1 MNHDDTTPGPSPE
14 DELFALLE
22 ADMAADH
29 GGSVVDLD
37 KARADRRPAST
48 TTPDAPEDDVDED
61 GEDGPLYVDQVPT
74 GPLPLPGPSARKP
87 ILPAWLLSVEELKTQ
102 ARWAAGQVGHTV
114 AFHAVRS
121 PLYAGKL
128 AARAPRGTAR
138 LVRFLGRW
146 ASDAEGAPLRAW
158 AARRE
163 DAEMYLKLTRQRDAR
178 VRLRGLVMMLGSV
191 FGLAAV
197 IVFLVMTDLPT
208 LLLVAAGVVLA
219 LGMAGV
225 PADEPL
231 ITRSVV
237 KAKAPKLTSDMV
249 VRALESLGIGAI
261 TSAKSKGS
269 TITFPAP
276 ITRDGPGWRADVELP
291 HGVDVADI
299 MGRRRQLASGLR
311 RPLGTVWPEQAPGEH
326 PGRLVLWVGDQDMA
340 KAKQPAWPLAS
351 KGTVDLFDAV
361 AFATDQRGNW
371 VTVTLMFIAGIIGAV
386 PRMGKTF
393 LLRLLLLI
401 AALDPRAELHT
412 YDLKGTGD
420 LDPVGDKV
428 SHRHRAGDDD
438 EDIEY
443 AIADMREL
451 REELRR
457 RTKAIRSL
465 PRDVCPES
473 KVTSKLAD
481 NKSLRLHPI
490 VVGVDECQV
499 WFEHPKYGAEFE
511 EICTDLVKRGP
522 ATGIV
527 LLLATQRPDSKS
539 LPTGISANAI
549 LRLCLKVMGQI
560 ENDMVLGTSAYKNG
574 IRATTFTRDDKGMAY
589 YVGGE
594 GADAQIVRSVFVDA
608 PVAEAIAQ
616 RGREARQQAG
626 LLTGHAVGGTDAA
639 PAAMPTYDLLADIL
653 AVMGPDEPKLWSETI
668 VARLAELRADA
679 YGPWGELEGRAKAD
693 QLVTALKP
701 YGITTGQVWGTTEDG
716 KGANRRGITRT
727 DITKAVTERDKK
739 RDAG

>member
-1 MNHDDTTPGPSPE
+1 
-14 DELFALLE
+14 
-22 ADMAADH
+22 MAADAEAEAR
-29 GGSVVDLD
+29 GEVLDLD
-37 KARADRRPAST
+37 KARTERRPAPAGDAD
-48 TTPDAPEDDVDED
+48 PDGAD
-61 GEDGPLYVDQVPT
+61 GQSVYVDQPLAVALPVPE
-74 GPLPLPGPSARKP
+74 GARRP
-87 ILPAWLLSVEELKTQ
+87 ILPAWLLSKSELAAQT
-102 ARWAAGQVGHTV
+102 RWAAGHVGHSL
-114 AFHAVRS
+114 AYHAVRS
-121 PLYAGKL
+121 PLYAAKL
-128 AARAPRGTAR
+128 AARSPRGAAR
-138 LVRFLGRW
+138 TLSFLGRW
-146 ASDAEGAPLRAW
+146 AADAEGQPLRAA

-163 DAEMYLKLTRQRDAR
+163 DAELYLKLCRQRDNR
-178 VRLRGLVMMLGSV
+178 VRLRGIITLLGSV

-197 IVFLVMTDLPT
+197 IVLLVMTSTAT
-208 LLLVAAGVVLA
+208 LMALAAAVVLA
-219 LGMAGV
+219 LGAAGA

-231 ITRSVV
+231 ITRAVV

-249 VRALESLGIGAI
+249 VAALESLGIGAI
-261 TSAKSKGS
+261 TSAKSKNSG
-269 TITFPAP
+269 ITFPAP

-291 HGVDVADI
+291 PGVEVTDV
-299 MGRRRQLASGLR
+299 MERRGRLASGLR
-311 RPLGTVWPEQAPGEH
+311 RPIGTVWPEQAKGEH
-326 PGRLVLWVGDQDMA
+326 PGRMVLWVGDQDMA
-340 KAKQPAWPLAS
+340 KAKQPAWPLA
-351 KGTVDLFDAV
+351 KAGTVDLFDPV

-401 AALDPRAELHT
+401 SALDPRAELHT

-420 LDPVGDKV
+420 LDPVGNQV

-443 AIADMREL
+443 AIADMREV

-457 RTKAIRSL
+457 RTKVIRSL

-473 KVTSKLAD
+473 KVTSQLAD

-490 VVGVDECQV
+490 VIGVDECQV
-499 WFEHPKYGAEFE
+499 WFEHPKHGAEFE

-527 LLLATQRPDSKS
+527 LLLATQRPDAKS

-549 LRLCLKVMGQI
+549 LRLCLKVMGQV
-560 ENDMVLGTSAYKNG
+560 ENDMVLGTSSYKRG
-574 IRATTFTRDDKGMAY
+574 VRATTFSREDRGIAY

-608 PVAEAIAQ
+608 PAAEAIAA
-616 RGREARQQAG
+616 RGRAARERAG
-626 LLTGHAVGGTDAA
+626 LLTGFAAGTADATPAVAVSH
-639 PAAMPTYDLLADIL
+639 DLLADVL

-668 VARLAELRADA
+668 VARLAELRPDV
-679 YGPWGELEGRAKAD
+679 YGPWAELEGRAKAD
-693 QLVTALKP
+693 QLVAALKP

-716 KGANRRGITRT
+716 KGANRRGITR
-727 DITKAVTERDKK
+727 DDVTKSVTERDKK
-739 RDAG
+739 RAA

>member
-1 MNHDDTTPGPSPE
+1 MNHHTPGDDAE
-14 DELFALLE
+14 NELFARLAAE
-22 ADMAADH
+22 MSAD
-29 GGSVVDLD
+29 GVVDLA
-37 KARADRRPAST
+37 KARAERRPAAAT
-48 TTPDAPEDDVDED
+48 AVDDDED
-61 GEDGPLYVDQVPT
+61 GPSVYVDQPQAV
-74 GPLPLPGPSARKP
+74 PLPVPEGTRRP
-87 ILPAWLLSVEELKTQ
+87 ILPAWLLSKAELKTQ
-102 ARWAAGQVGHTV
+102 LAYVAGWMGHT
-114 AFHAVRS
+114 AAYHAIRT
-121 PLYAGKL
+121 PLYAGRL

-138 LVRFLGRW
+138 LLTFMGRW
-146 ASDAEGAPLRAW
+146 TSDAEGQPLRAA

-163 DAEMYLKLTRQRDAR
+163 DAELYLKLTRQRDNR
-178 VRLRGLVMMLGSV
+178 VRLRSLISLLGSV
-191 FGLAAV
+191 FGLTAV
-197 IVFLVMTDLPT
+197 IVLWVLTSTAT
-208 LLLVAAGVVLA
+208 LLALASAVVLA
-219 LGMAGV
+219 LGVAGA

-231 ITRSVV
+231 ITRAVV

-249 VRALESLGIGAI
+249 VRALESLGIGGI

-269 TITFPAP
+269 GITFPAP
-276 ITRDGPGWRADVELP
+276 IMRDGPGWRADVELP
-291 HGVDVADI
+291 HGVEVADV
-299 MGRRRQLASGLR
+299 MGKRGQLASGLR

-326 PGRLVLWVGDQDMA
+326 PGRMVLWVGDQDMA
-340 KAKQPAWPLAS
+340 TAKQPAWPLAR
-351 KGTVDLFDAV
+351 KGTVDLFDPV
-361 AFATDQRGNW
+361 AFATDQRGAW
-371 VTVTLMFIAGIIGAV
+371 VNVTLMFIAGVIGAV

-420 LDPVGDKV
+420 LDPVGEKV

-443 AIADMREL
+443 AIADLREL

-457 RTKAIRSL
+457 RTKVIRSL

-490 VVGVDECQV
+490 VVGADECQV

-527 LLLATQRPDSKS
+527 LLLATQRPDAKS

-549 LRLCLKVMGQI
+549 LRLCLKVMGQT
-560 ENDMVLGTSAYKNG
+560 ENDMVLGTSAYKRG
-574 IRATTFTRDDKGMAY
+574 IRATTFTRSDRGIAY
-589 YVGGE
+589 YIGGE

-608 PVAEAIAQ
+608 PNAEAIAQ
-616 RGREARQQAG
+616 RGREARESAG
-626 LLTGHAVGGTDAA
+626 LLSGHAAGGAGSTPATA
-639 PAAMPTYDLLADIL
+639 PSYDLLADIL
-653 AVMGPDEPKLWSETI
+653 GVFGPDEPKLWSETI
-668 VARLAELRADA
+668 VARLAELRPDA

-727 DITKAVTERDKK
+727 DITKVVTERDKK

>member
-1 MNHDDTTPGPSPE
+1 
-14 DELFALLE
+14 
-22 ADMAADH
+22 MAAD
-29 GGSVVDLD
+29 GGVVDLA
-37 KARADRRPAST
+37 KARAERRPTAT
-48 TTPDAPEDDVDED
+48 AVDGDGNGNGDDDQPV
-61 GEDGPLYVDQVPT
+61 YVDQPAPT
-74 GPLPLPGPSARKP
+74 ALPLPVGTRRP
-87 ILPAWLLSVEELKTQ
+87 ILPAWLLSKAELKTQ
-102 ARWAAGQVGHTV
+102 LAYLAEQMGHTV
-114 AFHAVRS
+114 AYHGIRT

-128 AARAPRGTAR
+128 AARSPRGAAR
-138 LVRFLGRW
+138 ALNFLGRW
-146 ASDAEGAPLRAW
+146 TSDAEGQPLRAA

-163 DAEMYLKLTRQRDAR
+163 DAELYLKLCRQRDNR
-178 VRLRGLVMMLGSV
+178 VRLRSLITLLGSV

-197 IVFLVMTDLPT
+197 IVLWVMAGTGT
-208 LLLVAAGVVLA
+208 LTALTTALVLA
-219 LGMAGV
+219 LGAAGA

-231 ITRSVV
+231 ITRAVV

-249 VRALESLGIGAI
+249 VRALESLGIGGI
-261 TSAKSKGS
+261 TSAKTKGS
-269 TITFPAP
+269 AITFPAP
-276 ITRDGPGWRADVELP
+276 IMRDGPGWRADVELP
-291 HGVDVADI
+291 HGVEVADV
-299 MGRRRQLASGLR
+299 MGRRGQLASGLR
-311 RPLGTVWPEQAPGEH
+311 RPVGTVWPEQKPGEH
-326 PGRLVLWVGDQDMA
+326 PGRMILWVGDQDMA
-340 KAKQPAWPLAS
+340 TAKQPAWPLAR
-351 KGTVDLFDAV
+351 KGTVDLFDPI

-371 VTVTLMFIAGIIGAV
+371 VEVTLMFIAGIIGAV

-401 AALDPRAELHT
+401 SALDPRAELHT

-420 LDPVGDKV
+420 LDPVGEKV

-451 REELRR
+451 RTELRR

-527 LLLATQRPDSKS
+527 LLLATQRPDAKS

-549 LRLCLKVMGQI
+549 LRLCLKVMGQV
-560 ENDMVLGTSAYKNG
+560 ENDMVLGTSAYKRG
-574 IRATTFTRDDKGMAY
+574 VRATTFSRADRGIAY
-589 YVGGE
+589 FIGGE
-594 GADAQIVRSVFVDA
+594 GADAQIIRSVFVDA
-608 PVAEAIAQ
+608 PAAEAIAQ
-616 RGREARQQAG
+616 RGREAREQAG
-626 LLTGHAVGGTDAA
+626 LLSGHAAGAADTAPTAA
-639 PAAMPTYDLLADIL
+639 PAYDLLADIL
-653 AVMGPDEPKLWSETI
+653 AVMGPDEAKLWSETI
-668 VARLAELRADA
+668 VARLAELRPDA
-679 YGPWGELEGRAKAD
+679 YGPWAGMEGRAKAD

-701 YGITTGQVWGTTEDG
+701 YGIATGQVWGTTADG

-727 DITKAVTERDKK
+727 DVLKVVTERDKN